1 MSDFDTEMD
10 LESGSIEMAGQ
21 ESMSYG
27 KTGTAYNSSVAGEA
41 SNAGEG
47 LGSETMSALQGN
59 GIPSVSQ
66 EKGILDEVGTS
77 SVIGFDATPRAGM
90 NYNEN
95 SMPTGMESMSEN
107 GIQSDGI
114 MDTGEDLDEETD
126 EADFYAKSA
135 MGILADTAGNPL
147 KAENTKLSDPGM
159 QNEDDIQ
166 PVADETGMTA
176 DGFMNVSGSIPT
188 GDISLKRSRPDT
200 RRIREVPKLRAEL
213 KEKGS
218 DRLR

>member
-1 MSDFDTEMD
+1 
-10 LESGSIEMAGQ
+10 
-21 ESMSYG
+21 
-27 KTGTAYNSSVAGEA
+27 
-41 SNAGEG
+41 
-47 LGSETMSALQGN
+47 
-59 GIPSVSQ
+59 
-66 EKGILDEVGTS
+66 
-77 SVIGFDATPRAGM
+77 
-90 NYNEN
+90 
-95 SMPTGMESMSEN
+95 MSEN